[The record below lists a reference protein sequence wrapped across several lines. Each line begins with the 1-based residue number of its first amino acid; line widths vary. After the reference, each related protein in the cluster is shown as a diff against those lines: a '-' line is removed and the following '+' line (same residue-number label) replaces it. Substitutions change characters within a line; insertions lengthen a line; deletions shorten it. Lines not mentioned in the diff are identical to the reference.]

1 MATFKL
7 TAPRNLGKVTKGFEL
22 MVPSSQ
28 INWGPTAKKRG
39 RSIKTHGFYRL
50 SNIRLYI
57 SRKLES

>member
-28 INWGPTAKKRG
+28 INWGPTAKKEEEALKRMGFKIG
-39 RSIKTHGFYRL
+39 RAHV
-50 SNIRLYI
+50 
-57 SRKLES
+57 